1 MAYSDDFRW
10 SGSSVREVLC
20 RLGYEKFEGSGW
32 NENFEVWML
41 DGDEE
46 TDVQIP
52 LKEEASDYQFLCDA
66 CINQIMRQSLTS
78 VESMYKVSKT
88 LISVK
93 YPGI

>member
-1 MAYSDDFRW
+1 MAYSDEFRW
-10 SGSSVREVLC
+10 SGSSVREVLS
-20 RLGYEKFEGSGW
+20 RLGYEKFEGGW
-32 NENFEVWML
+32 NENFEIWVL
-41 DGDEE
+41 GDDED

>member
-1 MAYSDDFRW
+1 MSYMDDFRW

-20 RLGYEKFEGSGW
+20 RLGYGKFEGSGW
-32 NENFEVWML
+32 NENFELWIL

-46 TDVQIP
+46 TVVQIP
-52 LKEEASDYQFLCDA
+52 LKEEVSDYQFLCDA
-66 CINQIMRQSLTS
+66 CINQLMRQSLTS

-93 YPGI
+93 YPGV

>member
-1 MAYSDDFRW
+1 M
-10 SGSSVREVLC
+10 
-20 RLGYEKFEGSGW
+20 
-32 NENFEVWML
+32 
-41 DGDEE
+41 
-46 TDVQIP
+46 QIP

-66 CINQIMRQSLTS
+66 CINQLMRQSLTS